1 MNPVVYTVVMIE
13 RLDLLSLLR
22 RSALP
27 AACIGM
33 MIYFAY
39 FAISGPTGILAWRE
53 YRAQRAVV
61 AAQVAQGVETK
72 AALARQVELLDPQHI
87 APDLADE
94 LVRKNLGVVREDEV
108 VVPLD

>member
-1 MNPVVYTVVMIE
+1 MIE
-13 RLDLLSLLR
+13 RLDPLSLLR

-39 FAISGPTGILAWRE
+39 FAVSGPTGILALRE

-61 AAQVAQGVETK
+61 SAQVAQGVETK
-72 AALARQVELLDPQHI
+72 AALARQVELLDPQNVD
-87 APDLADE
+87 PDFADE
-94 LVRKNLGVVREDEV
+94 LVRKNLGVVREDEFV
-108 VVPLD
+108 LPVD

>member
-1 MNPVVYTVVMIE
+1 MNPVIYTGVMIE
-13 RLDLLSLLR
+13 RLDPLSLLR

-39 FAISGPTGILAWRE
+39 FAISGPTGVLAWRE
-53 YRAQRAVV
+53 YRAQRAIV

-72 AALARQVELLDPQHI
+72 ATLARHVELLDPQHI
-87 APDLADE
+87 DPDLADE
-94 LVRKNLGVVREDEV
+94 LVRRNLGVVRPDEV
-108 VVPLD
+108 IVPLN

>member
-1 MNPVVYTVVMIE
+1 MNPVVYTDVMIE
-13 RLDLLSLLR
+13 RLDPLSLLR

-39 FAISGPTGILAWRE
+39 FAVSGPTGILAWRE

-87 APDLADE
+87 DPDLADE
-94 LVRKNLGVVREDEV
+94 LVRKNLNVVREDEV
-108 VVPLD
+108 VIPVD

>member
-1 MNPVVYTVVMIE
+1 VNPVVYTDVMIE
-13 RLDLLSLLR
+13 RLDPLSLLR

-39 FAISGPTGILAWRE
+39 FAVSGPTGILAWRE

-87 APDLADE
+87 DPDLADE

>member
-1 MNPVVYTVVMIE
+1 MNPVVYMGVMIE
-13 RLDLLSLLR
+13 RIDPLSLLR

-39 FAISGPTGILAWRE
+39 FAVSGPTGILAWRE
-53 YRAQRAVV
+53 YRAQRAAV

-87 APDLADE
+87 DPDLADE
-94 LVRKNLGVVREDEV
+94 LVRKNLNVVRQDEIV
-108 VVPLD
+108 VDVK

>member
-39 FAISGPTGILAWRE
+39 FAVSGPTGILAWRE

-87 APDLADE
+87 DPDLADE

>member
-1 MNPVVYTVVMIE
+1 MNPVVYTVVMID
-13 RLDLLSLLR
+13 RLDPLSLLR

-39 FAISGPTGILAWRE
+39 FAVSGPTGILAWRE
-53 YRAQRAVV
+53 YRTQRAVV

-72 AALARQVELLDPQHI
+72 AALARQVELLDPQHVD
-87 APDLADE
+87 PDLADE
-94 LVRKNLGVVREDEV
+94 LVRKNLGVVREDEFV
-108 VVPLD
+108 LPVD